1 MTPKLKSL
9 IYLMCFIL
17 CCLIYNHL
25 EQQEEEKSVIKN
37 SNFATM
43 EMTDMNEAKD
53 LDLEKELNN
62 E

>member
-1 MTPKLKSL
+1 
-9 IYLMCFIL
+9 
-17 CCLIYNHL
+17 LIYNHL
-25 EQQEEEKSVIKN
+25 EQLEEEKSVIKN

-53 LDLEKELNN
+53 LDVEKELNN